1 MQGCGGRRF
10 GRLEAKVNV
19 AGQFGGALAG
29 AFRQVA
35 LTDGLEAP
43 REASDEPGL
52 VPGGGGFTEQLG
64 VAGLQLADA
73 QPLQGGELVAVIHG
87 VVLSES
93 RKRNPEGH

>member
-29 AFRQVA
+29 AFGQVA
-35 LTDGLEAP
+35 FGEGLEAP
-43 REASDEPGL
+43 GEAADEPGL
-52 VPGGGGFTEQLG
+52 VPGGGGFTEQFG
-64 VAGLQLADA
+64 MTGLQLADA
-73 QPLQGGELVAVIHG
+73 QPLQGGEVVTVVHG

-93 RKRNPEGH
+93 RDT

>member
-1 MQGCGGRRF
+1 
-10 GRLEAKVNV
+10 
-19 AGQFGGALAG
+19 
-29 AFRQVA
+29 
-35 LTDGLEAP
+35 
-43 REASDEPGL
+43 
-52 VPGGGGFTEQLG
+52 